1 MNRRHAT
8 RRTPKETLGFSW
20 GRFPT
25 EDGSVITYRLYRRD
39 HRRAVHMHV
48 LSVFTNGD
56 RDTAAAHLRKA
67 RKFLRDKVDEI
78 DLASMGVAA

>member
-1 MNRRHAT
+1 MIARHAT
-8 RRTPKETLGFSW
+8 RHAPKATLGFSW

-48 LSVFTNGD
+48 VSFFVHND
-56 RDTAAAHLRKA
+56 ARTAAAILRRA
-67 RKFLRDKVDEI
+67 RKFIRDKVDEI
-78 DLASMGVAA
+78 DLVAMEVAK

>member
-1 MNRRHAT
+1 MIARHAT
-8 RRTPKETLGFSW
+8 RRAPKATLGFAW

-25 EDGSVITYRLYRRD
+25 DDGSVITYRLYRRD

-48 LSVFTNGD
+48 VSVFANGD
-56 RDTAAAHLRKA
+56 RAVAAAYLRRA

-78 DLASMGVAA
+78 DLVAMGVAA